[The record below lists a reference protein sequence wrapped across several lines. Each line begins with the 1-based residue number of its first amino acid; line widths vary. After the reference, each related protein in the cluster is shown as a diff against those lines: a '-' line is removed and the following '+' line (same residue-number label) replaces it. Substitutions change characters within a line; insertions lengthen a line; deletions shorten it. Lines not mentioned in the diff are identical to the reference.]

1 MADSVR
7 WGCVAAVAEASS
19 RKRQRSE
26 AGSQQSKPDSDAEPE
41 ADEGQDS
48 DDEGQADPQ
57 AQALQQAVLAASGL
71 PDGAAVQAAVTG
83 KDPELQALPLW
94 VEMAIGRTDTAHPW
108 HAQLA
113 AIPIEL
119 RGTLGWDEQRQG
131 KLQGTGAAVAI
142 DRVRG
147 VVETLHQALTDLVPG
162 AVTAKVP
169 SWPQML
175 SWSYM
180 TWQSRRFAPPG
191 TTTLTVFTYVNC
203 TLCGRVSNACAA
215 KRSLCG
221 RCMQPAA
228 VSWAAVEQ

>member
-26 AGSQQSKPDSDAEPE
+26 AGSQQSDSDAEPE

-57 AQALQQAVLAASGL
+57 AQALQQAVSAASGL

-83 KDPELQALPLW
+83 QDPHLQALPLW
-94 VEMAIGRTDTAHPW
+94 VEMAIGRTDAAHPW

-113 AIPIEL
+113 ELPIEL
-119 RGTLGWDEQRQG
+119 RGTLGWGKQRQG
-131 KLQGTGAAVAI
+131 RLEGTGAAVAI
-142 DRVRG
+142 DRVCG
-147 VVETLHQALTDLVPG
+147 VVETLHQALTDLVPD

-175 SWSYM
+175 SWSYT

-191 TTTLTVFTYVNC
+191 TTTLNIHRYRLAAYIHP
-203 TLCGRVSNACAA
+203 TLMWQGA
-215 KRSLCG
+215 
-221 RCMQPAA
+221 
-228 VSWAAVEQ
+228 